1 MSAPVE
7 VLKLIPAGV
16 ALIAKLAIAP
26 PVELMVNPVAAVLTV
41 RVSEAEE
48 RVKAGAAV
56 TATGA
61 GVTGAGVTGAGT
73 GAGSVS
79 TMRFEVTGG
88 HGCAVKVTVNRLF
101 VVTSNCVFAVI
112 ARSVNDA
119 TPCTAAAVV
128 VPETLPGP
136 VPAVIETSPL

>member
-16 ALIAKLAIAP
+16 ALMAKLAIAP

-56 TATGA
+56 TA
-61 GVTGAGVTGAGT
+61 TGAGT